1 MTREKSLM
9 KTTIGLLVT
18 ALLGT
23 APVAADLCTTDNV
36 PAATLLLPYFE
47 VDLEAAAAM
56 TTLISVNN
64 AGAAPTLAHVTLWTD
79 QSVPTLDFD
88 LYLTGFDVQTINLRD
103 LFNGHVPRTA
113 DLARDPGDTLSPQG
127 SLSGDASFPGCG
139 ATLPYDDPAISELLR
154 THLREAHIGHLS
166 PVYGRCAG
174 LDYGG
179 PLWVARGYVTIDA
192 VNACNLEFPSSP
204 GYFAADGSGL
214 ARNENVLWGDYFYVD
229 AGENFAQ
236 GEPLVHVEAC
246 LSGPRGLPLQDDC
259 PFVAGDYTFYGRYV
273 AASAAD
279 QREPLGT
286 TWASRYLLAGAF
298 DGGTDL
304 IVWRDSKT
312 VATTGHAC
320 GSNESWFPL
329 NQADVVAFDEAENPT
344 DLCFRG
350 DNVSPPIGGAD
361 ACFPAEAQRVA
372 LRDSN
377 VPGGASPNPP
387 AAFGWL
393 FLNLNTTVSGGLYGA
408 TAQSYVTTLM
418 SAEGRFSVGFA
429 AIALDNACDTVGTG
443 NLLIP

>member
-1 MTREKSLM
+1 MVK
-9 KTTIGLLVT
+9 KTTIGLLVV
-18 ALLGT
+18 AASWA
-23 APVAADLCTTDNV
+23 APLSADLCTVDNV

-47 VDLEAAAAM
+47 VDLESPGAL
-56 TTLISVNN
+56 TTLMSINN
-64 AGAAPTLAHVTLWTD
+64 ATAEPVLAHVTFWTD

-103 LFNGHVPRTA
+103 VFNGHLPRTA
-113 DLARDPGDTLSPQG
+113 DAARDPGDTISHQG
-127 SLSGDASFPGCG
+127 DLSGDASFPGCG
-139 ATLPYDDPAISELLR
+139 ATLPYDDPALSELLR
-154 THLREAHIGHLS
+154 THLRESHVGHLS

-179 PLWVARGYVTIDA
+179 PIWVARGYVTIDA

-204 GYFAADGSGL
+204 GYFATDGSGL
-214 ARNENVLWGDYFYVD
+214 ARNENVIWGDYFYVSP
-229 AGENFAQ
+229 GENYAQ
-236 GEPLVHVEAC
+236 GEPLVHIEAC
-246 LSGPRGLPLQDDC
+246 AAESDGPLPQDDC

-286 TWASRYLLAGAF
+286 TWATRYMLGGAF

-304 IVWRDSKT
+304 IVWRDAKT
-312 VATTGHAC
+312 VANTGFAC
-320 GSNESWFPL
+320 GSNASWFPL

-350 DNVSPPIGGAD
+350 DNISPPIGGAD
-361 ACFPAEAQRVA
+361 ACFPAEAQRVN

-377 VPGGASPNPP
+377 VPGGTSLDPP
-387 AAFGWL
+387 ADFGWL
-393 FLNLNTTVSGGLYGA
+393 YLNLNTTVSGGLFDA
-408 TAQSYVTTLM
+408 TAQSYVTAIL
-418 SAEGRFSVGFA
+418 SAQDRFSVGFA

-443 NLLIP
+443 TLLIP